1 MTNVIGAGLGRN
13 LSGGL
18 YGGVEHRLGLSW
30 QCKEQDGYTVWGGP
44 CLSPWP
50 PQATLGRW
58 GTWHQWRAVCT
69 AELTLTLISVPVQ
82 RNSGRAFALWQIQV
96 LRLGV
101 GWEGAAVGRTGARG
115 GRGGCCPVRGWTW
128 AAQNCT
134 IMGKHKNFNIKLTFS
149 NMKVVIVK
157 FEHKRKFI
165 RKMKFLFNSAHLSEK

>member
-115 GRGGCCPVRGWTW
+115 GAWGVLPSERLDLGSTELYHYGE
-128 AAQNCT
+128 AQ
-134 IMGKHKNFNIKLTFS
+134 KFQHKAYFFQYEGS
-149 NMKVVIVK
+149 NSKI
-157 FEHKRKFI
+157 
-165 RKMKFLFNSAHLSEK
+165 